1 MADFNFTFICGA
13 DDFWVTREAKAV
25 FEDASKDVADPE
37 FGLEIVNGAA
47 GNVSEVEDAV
57 NRFASAVQTLSLFG
71 DKKIVWFKDITFL
84 ADSVTGR
91 AEGTITQVER
101 LKDLLSTLDPSAVTV
116 IMSASPIDRRR
127 AFQKWCEKNSNYTLA
142 DSGKPAEQEAH
153 LRELVQKEA
162 QALGIE
168 IPFNLVTIL
177 LGKLNGNA
185 RLAMI
190 EVRKIATNIGE
201 TEKNVTEELLN
212 ELVPNFG
219 EGDFFEPVEA
229 FYSMNLEWT
238 LESLRRY
245 FFIAKDSRPLLTS
258 LQNRNRLMIQMKAL
272 LMSGQLRQGPR
283 GIDKSSLERAASM
296 HTQAFA
302 GENGKSAFN
311 VFTQNPWYLGRL
323 AAPLGKLSL
332 KNLVDFQK
340 EFLRGFRDILARPTE
355 QQEVMREMMVRCL
368 SR

>member
-13 DDFWVTREAKAV
+13 DDFWVNREAKAV

-91 AEGTITQVER
+91 AEGTLTQVER
-101 LKDLLSTLDPSAVTV
+101 LKDLLSSLDPTAVTV

-127 AFQKWCEKNSNYTLA
+127 AFQKWCEKNANYTLA

-162 QALGIE
+162 QAMGIE

-190 EVRKIATNIGE
+190 EVRKIATYIGE

-238 LESLRRY
+238 LDSLRRY

-283 GIDKSSLERAASM
+283 GIDKGSLERAAAM

>member
-1 MADFNFTFICGA
+1 MADAAFSFICGA
-13 DDFWVTREAKAV
+13 DDFWVTREAKAL

-47 GNVSEVEDAV
+47 GNVSEVEDSV

-71 DKKIVWFKDITFL
+71 DRKVVWFKDITFL

-91 AEGTITQVER
+91 ADGTKNQVDR
-101 LKDLLSTLDPSAVTV
+101 LKELLETLDPNSVTV
-116 IMSASPIDRRR
+116 ILSASPVDRRR
-127 AFQKWCEKNSNYTLA
+127 SFLKWCEKNSNYTLA
-142 DSGKPAEQEAH
+142 DSGKPADQEVH
-153 LRELVQKEA
+153 LRELIQKESE
-162 QALGIE
+162 ALGIE
-168 IPFNLVTIL
+168 FPFNLVTIL
-177 LGKLNGNA
+177 IGKLNGNA
-185 RLAMI
+185 RLAMEEI
-190 EVRKIATNIGE
+190 RKIATYIGE
-201 TEKNVTEELLN
+201 TEKNITEELIN

-238 LESLRRY
+238 LDAVRKY

-258 LQNRNRLMIQMKAL
+258 LQNRNRLMLQMKAL
-272 LMSGQLRQGPR
+272 LLSGQIRQGPR
-283 GIDKSSLERAASM
+283 GVDKNSLDNAAAI
-296 HTQAFA
+296 HAKAFA
-302 GENGKSAFN
+302 GETGKSSFN

-323 AAPLGKLSL
+323 AAPLGKLTL

-340 EFLRGFRDILARPTE
+340 EFLRGFKEILSRPTE
-355 QQEVMREMMVRCL
+355 QEDVMREMMVRCL

>member
-1 MADFNFTFICGA
+1 MADSNFTFICGA

-25 FEDASKDVADPE
+25 FEEASKDVADPD
-37 FGLEIVNGAA
+37 FGREIVNGAA
-47 GNVSEVEDAV
+47 GNVAEVEDAV
-57 NRFASAVQTLSLFG
+57 NRFSSAVQTLSLFG
-71 DKKIVWFKDITFL
+71 DKKVVWFKDITFL

-91 AEGTITQVER
+91 ADGTVTQVER
-101 LKDLLSTLDPSAVTV
+101 LKDLLGNLDPATVTV
-116 IMSASPIDRRR
+116 LMSASPIDRRR
-127 AFQKWCEKNSNYTLA
+127 SFQKWCEKKSNYTLA

-153 LRELVQKEA
+153 LRDLVQKEA
-162 QALGIE
+162 QSMGIE

-185 RLAMI
+185 RLVMT
-190 EVRKIATNIGE
+190 EVGKLATYIGGTGE
-201 TEKNVTEELLN
+201 AVTEELLN

-238 LESLRRY
+238 LDSVRRY
-245 FFIAKDSRPLLTS
+245 FFIAKDSRPLLSS

-272 LMSGQLRQGPR
+272 LLSGQIRQGPR
-283 GIDKSSLERAASM
+283 GLDKNTLDRAATI
-296 HTQAFA
+296 HANAFA
-302 GENGKSAFN
+302 GEAGKSAFN

-323 AAPLGKLSL
+323 AAPLGKLTL
-332 KNLVDFQK
+332 KKLVDYQK
-340 EFLRGFRDILARPTE
+340 EFLRGFKDILARPTE
-355 QQEVMREMMVRCL
+355 QAEVMREMMVRCL

>member
-1 MADFNFTFICGA
+1 MADKNFTFICGA

-25 FEDASKDVADPE
+25 FEDASKDIADPE

-57 NRFASAVQTLSLFG
+57 NQFSSAVQTLSLFG
-71 DKKIVWFKDITFL
+71 DKKVVWFKDITFL

-91 AEGTITQVER
+91 AEGTLNQVER
-101 LKDLLSTLDPSAVTV
+101 LKDLLTQLDTNAVSV
-116 IMSASPIDRRR
+116 ILSASPIDRRR
-127 AFQKWCEKNSNYTLA
+127 AFQKWCEKNSHYTLA

-153 LRELVQKEA
+153 LRELIQKEA
-162 QALGIE
+162 EAYGIE
-168 IPFNLVTIL
+168 LPFNLVTIL
-177 LGKLNGNA
+177 IGKLNGNA
-185 RLAMI
+185 RLAME
-190 EVRKIATNIGE
+190 EVRKLATYLGE
-201 TEKNVTEELLN
+201 TEKTVTEELLN

-238 LESLRRY
+238 LDAVRRY

-283 GIDKSSLERAASM
+283 GIDKGSLERAASM
-296 HTQAFA
+296 HTRAFA
-302 GENGKSAFN
+302 SENSKSAFN

-323 AAPLGKLSL
+323 AGPLGKLSL
-332 KNLVDFQK
+332 KKLVDFQK
-340 EFLRGFRDILARPTE
+340 EFLRGFRDILSRPTE
-355 QQEVMREMMVRCL
+355 QEDVMREMMVRCL

>member
-1 MADFNFTFICGA
+1 MADKNFTFICGA

-25 FEDASKDVADPE
+25 FEDASKEIADPE
-37 FGLEIVNGAA
+37 FGLEVVNGAA
-47 GNVSEVEDAV
+47 GNVAEVEDAV
-57 NRFASAVQTLSLFG
+57 NRFSSAVQTLSLFG
-71 DKKIVWFKDITFL
+71 DKKVVWFKDITFL

-91 AEGTITQVER
+91 AEGTLNQVER
-101 LKDLLSTLDPSAVTV
+101 LKDLLTNLDTNTVTV
-116 IMSASPIDRRR
+116 LMSASPIDRRR

-153 LRELVQKEA
+153 LRELIKKEA
-162 QALGIE
+162 DAYGIE

-177 LGKLNGNA
+177 IGKLNGNA
-185 RLAMI
+185 RLAME
-190 EVRKIATNIGE
+190 EVRKLATYIGE

-238 LESLRRY
+238 LDAVRRY

-283 GIDKSSLERAASM
+283 GIDKGSLERAASM

-302 GENGKSAFN
+302 GESGKSAFN

-340 EFLRGFRDILARPTE
+340 EFLRGFRDILSRPTE
-355 QQEVMREMMVRCL
+355 QEDVMREMMVRCL

>member
-1 MADFNFTFICGA
+1 MADYDFTFICGA

-25 FEDASKDVADPE
+25 FEEASKDIADPE

-57 NRFASAVQTLSLFG
+57 NRFSSAVQTLSLFG
-71 DKKIVWFKDITFL
+71 DKKVVWFKDITFL

-91 AEGTITQVER
+91 AEGTLTQVER
-101 LKDLLSTLDPSAVTV
+101 LKELLSSLDPNAVTV
-116 IMSASPIDRRR
+116 ILSASPIDRRR
-127 AFQKWCEKNSNYTLA
+127 AFQKWCEKHSNYTLA

-153 LRELVQKEA
+153 LRELIQKEA
-162 QALGIE
+162 ETYGIE
-168 IPFNLVTIL
+168 LPFNLVTIL
-177 LGKLNGNA
+177 IGKLNGNA
-185 RLAMI
+185 RLAME
-190 EVRKIATNIGE
+190 EVRKLATYIGE
-201 TEKNVTEELLN
+201 TGETVTEGLLN
-212 ELVPNFG
+212 DLVPNFG

-229 FYSMNLEWT
+229 FYSLNLEWT
-238 LESLRRY
+238 LDALRRY

-283 GIDKSSLERAASM
+283 GIDKGGLERAASL
-296 HTQAFA
+296 HARAFA
-302 GENGKSAFN
+302 GETNKSAFN

-332 KNLVDFQK
+332 KKLVDFQK
-340 EFLRGFRDILARPTE
+340 EFLRGFRDILSRPTDQE
-355 QQEVMREMMVRCL
+355 EVMREMMVRCL